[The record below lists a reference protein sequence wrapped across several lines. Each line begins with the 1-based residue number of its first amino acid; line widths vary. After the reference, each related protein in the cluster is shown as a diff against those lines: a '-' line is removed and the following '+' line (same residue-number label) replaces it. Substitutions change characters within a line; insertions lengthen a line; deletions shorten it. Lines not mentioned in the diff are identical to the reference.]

1 MSLQKAETI
10 GNAVREARRRA
21 ALTEAQVA
29 EAIGLHL
36 LAYSR
41 LERGRLL
48 PSVNTLIRLTEVL
61 KTSADVL
68 LGVRT
73 SGTYCHA
80 STH

>member
-1 MSLQKAETI
+1 MSFEKAETV
-10 GNAVREARRRA
+10 GAAVRASRRHAR
-21 ALTEAQVA
+21 LTRAQVA
-29 EAIGLHL
+29 EAIGLPP

-68 LGVRT
+68 LGLGAVPGLR
-73 SGTYCHA
+73 GP
-80 STH
+80 